1 MATNKEWALK
11 MIPVLVRWA
20 QGAWDKPHYYSDL
33 SAAVGHKTNQIGS
46 VMGTIHDIFDD
57 LQKSSGKTIPTL
69 NSLVFS
75 KSSDLPSD
83 GFDYVIKNYSK
94 LSQESKKGEIKNLN
108 YKAHLYDWSWV
119 LDALGL
125 KPAKIFT
132 SEDLKRLK
140 SSNQGFWGEGNEHK
154 SIKEYICS
162 HPESIGVKRVV
173 LAKTEYDLLSGDR
186 LDVFFECKDNK
197 HLAIEVKPASSPEY
211 DITRGIFQC
220 VKYQAVMDAS
230 RVADYGNYNNEVIL
244 VIAGSMSEKNRQLAN
259 DLAIKYIENFS
270 SSKS

>member
-33 SAAVGHKTNQIGS
+33 TAAVGHKTNQIGN
-46 VMGTIHDIFDD
+46 VMGTIQDIIDD
-57 LQKSSGKTIPTL
+57 LQNQSGRKIPTL
-69 NSLVFS
+69 NCLVFS

-94 LSQESKKGEIKNLN
+94 LSPDSKKGEVRKLNLQ
-108 YKAHLYDWSWV
+108 AHQYDWDGV

-125 KPAKIFT
+125 EPARIFT
-132 SEDLKRLK
+132 TDDLTKIK
-140 SSNQGFWGEGNEHK
+140 SSNHGYGGEGKEHK
-154 SIKEYICS
+154 AIKDYICA
-162 HPESIGVKRVV
+162 HPESIGVKKVV
-173 LAKTEYDLLSGDR
+173 LAKTENDLLSGDR
-186 LDVFFECKDNK
+186 LDVYFECKGNK
-197 HLAIEVKPASSPEY
+197 HIAIEVKPSSSPEY

-220 VKYQAVMDAS
+220 VKYQAVMDAV

-244 VIAGSMSEKNRQLAN
+244 VMAGVMSEKNKQLAN
-259 DLAIKYIENFS
+259 DLAIHYIENFNIE
-270 SSKS
+270 